1 MTMKVFLSREESR
14 RVRPVGPS
22 RASGFTLVELL
33 VVIAIIGT
41 LVGLLLPAVQAARE
55 AARRSSCGNNL
66 KQIGLALHGFADTH
80 KCFPP
85 GNYVAGFFDSNG
97 VERGQNWA
105 PGWIAGIL
113 PYIEETRTY
122 SRLGW
127 KNLWKTNLSVG
138 LGEDDSD
145 ALAAIRGFRSSI
157 LSCPSCPMPRVV
169 PQTATY
175 RPGWFIPSY
184 VGVAGSSDSGFSTRA
199 SRCPDA
205 ACHGGGDQDSSIQC
219 FNGVLAVTQSGT
231 CSVSWSTPGA
241 YWNASGVLKPFR
253 SRQSGPVHSYGVKP
267 HFITDGLSKTI
278 AIGEQSGWGMD
289 SSGNQ
294 NQCRSASD
302 GRWAASGY
310 DGRIS
315 NITRLVRPLGSKVC
329 AKNWSG
335 VTDVDSKI
343 GIRSAH
349 GAGAQVTFADGA
361 VQWLDESINDTVYRS
376 LAIRDTGSYGTYTK
390 VMP

>member
-22 RASGFTLVELL
+22 HAGGFTLVELL

-55 AARRSSCGNNL
+55 AARRSSCSNNL
-66 KQIGLALHGFADTH
+66 KQVGLALHGFADVN

-85 GNYVAGFFDSNG
+85 GNYVGT
-97 VERGQNWA
+97 QNW
-105 PGWIAGIL
+105 PFSWIAGIL
-113 PYIEETRTY
+113 PWIEESSTY

-127 KNLWKTNLSVG
+127 SNLWTSSSDVG
-138 LGEDDSD
+138 LGGDSAT
-145 ALAAIRGFRSSI
+145 ALAAVTNFRSSI

-169 PQTATY
+169 PSNWVSRQ
-175 RPGWFIPSY
+175 GWFIPSY
-184 VGVAGSSDSGFSTRA
+184 VGVMGASDSGFSTRA
-199 SRCPDA
+199 DRCPDA
-205 ACHGGGDQDSSIQC
+205 GSHGMSDSTSTNQC
-219 FNGVLAVTQSGT
+219 FNGVLANPVNRNTPVGW
-231 CSVSWSTPGA
+231 SVGGA
-241 YWNASGVLKPFR
+241 FRSDTVSALKP
-253 SRQSGPVHSYGVKP
+253 VHNCGVKL

-289 SSGNQ
+289 LSGNQ

-302 GRWAASGY
+302 GRWAGSGY
-310 DGRIS
+310 EGRMS
-315 NITRLVRPLGSKVC
+315 NITRFARTFGSKVC
-329 AKNWSG
+329 GRNDG
-335 VTDVDSKI
+335 NGNPFTDGDSKI

-376 LAIRDTGSYGTYTK
+376 LAIRDTGSYGTYLK

>member
-22 RASGFTLVELL
+22 HAGGFTLVELL

-55 AARRSSCGNNL
+55 AARRSSCSNNL
-66 KQIGLALHGFADTH
+66 KQVGLALHGFADVH

-85 GNYVAGFFDSNG
+85 GNYVGT
-97 VERGQNWA
+97 QNW
-105 PGWIAGIL
+105 PFSWIAGIL
-113 PYIEETRTY
+113 PWIEESSTY

-127 KNLWKTNLSVG
+127 SNLWTSSSDVG
-138 LGEDDSD
+138 FGGDSAT
-145 ALAAIRGFRSSI
+145 ALAAVTNFRSSI

-169 PQTATY
+169 PSNWVSRQ
-175 RPGWFIPSY
+175 GWFIPSY
-184 VGVAGSSDSGFSTRA
+184 VGVMGASDSGFSTRA
-199 SRCPDA
+199 DRCPDA
-205 ACHGGGDQDSSIQC
+205 GSHGMSDSTSTNQC
-219 FNGVLAVTQSGT
+219 FNGVLANPVNRNTPVGW
-231 CSVSWSTPGA
+231 SVGGA
-241 YWNASGVLKPFR
+241 FRSDTVSALKP
-253 SRQSGPVHSYGVKP
+253 VHNCGVKL

-289 SSGNQ
+289 LSGNQ

-302 GRWAASGY
+302 GRWAGSGY
-310 DGRIS
+310 EGRMS
-315 NITRLVRPLGSKVC
+315 NITRFARTFGSKVC
-329 AKNWSG
+329 GRNDG
-335 VTDVDSKI
+335 NGNPFTDGDSKI

-376 LAIRDTGSYGTYTK
+376 LAIRDTGSYGTYLK

>member
-14 RVRPVGPS
+14 CVRPVGRS
-22 RASGFTLVELL
+22 RSGGFTLVELL

-66 KQIGLALHGFADTH
+66 KQVGLALHGFADAN

-85 GNYVAGFFDSNG
+85 GNYVGT
-97 VERGQNWA
+97 QNW
-105 PGWIAGIL
+105 PFSWIAGVL
-113 PYIEETRTY
+113 PWIEESSTY
-122 SRLGW
+122 SQLGW
-127 KNLWKTNLSVG
+127 RNLWTSGLDVG
-138 LGEDDSD
+138 LGGDSAT
-145 ALAAIRGFRSSI
+145 ALAAVTNFRSSI

-175 RPGWFIPSY
+175 RRGCFIPSY
-184 VGVAGSSDSGFSTRA
+184 AGVMGASDTGFSTRA
-199 SRCPDA
+199 NRCPDA
-205 ACHGGGDQDSSIQC
+205 GSHGLSDADSTNQC
-219 FNGVLAVTQSGT
+219 FNGVLANPVNRNSPVRWSEGGAFRSDT
-231 CSVSWSTPGA
+231 VSA
-241 YWNASGVLKPFR
+241 LKP
-253 SRQSGPVHSYGVKP
+253 VHNCGVKLNL
-267 HFITDGLSKTI
+267 ITDGLSKTI

-302 GRWAASGY
+302 GRWAGSGY
-310 DGRIS
+310 EGRIS
-315 NITRLVRPLGSKVC
+315 NITRLARPLGSKVC
-329 AKNWSG
+329 AKTWSG
-335 VTDVDSKI
+335 VVDVDSKI
-343 GIRSAH
+343 GFRSAH

-361 VQWLDESINDTVYRS
+361 VQWLDESIDYTVYRS
-376 LAIRDTGSYGTYTK
+376 LAIRDTGSYGGYLK

>member
-22 RASGFTLVELL
+22 HAGGFTLVELL

-55 AARRSSCGNNL
+55 AARRSSCSNNL
-66 KQIGLALHGFADTH
+66 KQVGLALHGFADVN

-85 GNYVAGFFDSNG
+85 GNYVGT
-97 VERGQNWA
+97 QNW
-105 PGWIAGIL
+105 PFSWIAGIL
-113 PYIEETRTY
+113 PWIEESSTY

-127 KNLWKTNLSVG
+127 SNLWTSSSDVG
-138 LGEDDSD
+138 LGGDSAT
-145 ALAAIRGFRSSI
+145 ALAAVTNFRSSI

-169 PQTATY
+169 PSNWVSRQ
-175 RPGWFIPSY
+175 GWFIPSY
-184 VGVAGSSDSGFSTRA
+184 VGVMGASDSGFSTRA
-199 SRCPDA
+199 DRCPDA
-205 ACHGGGDQDSSIQC
+205 GSHGMSDSTSTNQC
-219 FNGVLAVTQSGT
+219 FNGVLASTANRNSPVSTSVTGIIVRTGQ
-231 CSVSWSTPGA
+231 
-241 YWNASGVLKPFR
+241 
-253 SRQSGPVHSYGVKP
+253 VHDYGVKLQR
-267 HFITDGLSKTI
+267 ITDGLSKTI

-289 SSGNQ
+289 LSGNQ
-294 NQCRSASD
+294 NQCRSGQD
-302 GRWAASGY
+302 GKWAASGY
-310 DGRIS
+310 EGTIA
-315 NITRLVRPLGSKVC
+315 NLTRFARTFGSKVC
-329 AKNWSG
+329 GKNDG
-335 VTDVDSKI
+335 NGNPFTDVDSKI

-376 LAIRDTGSYGTYTK
+376 LAIRDTGSYGTYLK

>member
-1 MTMKVFLSREESR
+1 MKVFLSRTESR
-14 RVRPVGPS
+14 RLQPVGPS

-55 AARRSSCGNNL
+55 AARRSQCGNNL
-66 KQIGLALHGFADTH
+66 KQIGLALHGFADVH

-85 GNYVAGFFDSNG
+85 GNYVGT
-97 VERGQNWA
+97 QNW
-105 PGWIAGIL
+105 PFSWIAGVL
-113 PYIEETRTY
+113 PWIEESSTY

-127 KNLWKTNLSVG
+127 SNLWTSSSDVG
-138 LGEDDSD
+138 LGGDSAT
-145 ALAAIRGFRSSI
+145 ALAAVTNFRSSI

-169 PQTATY
+169 PSNWVSRQ
-175 RPGWFIPSY
+175 GWFIPSY
-184 VGVAGSSDSGFSTRA
+184 VGVMGASDSGFSTRA
-199 SRCPDA
+199 DRCPDA
-205 ACHGGGDQDSSIQC
+205 GSHGMSDSTSTNQC
-219 FNGVLAVTQSGT
+219 FNGVLASTANRNSPVSTSVTGIIVRTGQ
-231 CSVSWSTPGA
+231 
-241 YWNASGVLKPFR
+241 
-253 SRQSGPVHSYGVKP
+253 VHDYGVKLQR
-267 HFITDGLSKTI
+267 ITDGLSKTI

-289 SSGNQ
+289 LSGNQ

-302 GRWAASGY
+302 GRWAGSGY
-310 DGRIS
+310 EGRIS
-315 NITRLVRPLGSKVC
+315 NITRFARTFGSKVC
-329 AKNWSG
+329 GKNDG
-335 VTDVDSKI
+335 NGNPFTDVDSKI

-376 LAIRDTGSYGTYTK
+376 LAIRDTGSYGTYLK

>member
-14 RVRPVGPS
+14 CVRPVGPS

-66 KQIGLALHGFADTH
+66 KQVGLALHGFADVH

-85 GNYVAGFFDSNG
+85 GNYVGT
-97 VERGQNWA
+97 QNW
-105 PGWIAGIL
+105 PFSWIAGVL
-113 PYIEETRTY
+113 PWIEESSTY
-122 SRLGW
+122 SQLGW
-127 KNLWKTNLSVG
+127 SNLWTSSSDVG
-138 LGEDDSD
+138 LGGDSAT
-145 ALAAIRGFRSSI
+145 ALAAVTNFRSSI

-169 PQTATY
+169 PSNWVY
-175 RPGWFIPSY
+175 RQGWFIPSY
-184 VGVAGSSDSGFSTRA
+184 VGVMGASDSGFSTRA
-199 SRCPDA
+199 DRCPDA
-205 ACHGGGDQDSSIQC
+205 GSHGMSDSTSTNQC
-219 FNGVLAVTQSGT
+219 FNGVLASTANRNSPVSTSVTGIIVRTGQ
-231 CSVSWSTPGA
+231 
-241 YWNASGVLKPFR
+241 
-253 SRQSGPVHSYGVKP
+253 VHDYGVKLQR
-267 HFITDGLSKTI
+267 ITDGLSKTI

-289 SSGNQ
+289 LSGNQ

-302 GRWAASGY
+302 GRWAGSGY
-310 DGRIS
+310 EGRIS
-315 NITRLVRPLGSKVC
+315 NITRFARTFGSKVC
-329 AKNWSG
+329 GKNDG
-335 VTDVDSKI
+335 NGNPFTDVDSKI

-376 LAIRDTGSYGTYTK
+376 LAIRDTGSYGTYLK